1 MWHSTPVHWV
11 VHVCLAWLVLLCTLA
26 TAEPVPVGLVSR
38 STGSNLGIG
47 EGSSTLQKRDN
58 GTFLLRI
65 MPLGAS
71 ITNGY
76 GSTDHNGYRKAL
88 RQQLRYEGWQ
98 VNMIGSLRNGTMHD
112 NHHDGHFGYR
122 IDQLEAKAQE
132 TILQKPNLILINAG
146 TNDAV
151 QNHKISTAG
160 LRMDTLLTNLYTS
173 IPNTTIILSTL
184 LPNKKHQDR
193 VDKISSQYRD
203 LVALRRQQNDRIVL
217 AEMSSFITLSQ
228 LVDGTHPDDQGY
240 QEMAAVWWAAV
251 KVAEGEGLIQSA
263 EDTGLDGRISATVE
277 AKLDG
282 GDSIAD
288 PGLPAYTA
296 PAQPTD
302 VSMGSVLGI
311 EMSGLLG
318 VSFVVAFGLSVLA

>member
-47 EGSSTLQKRDN
+47 EGSSALQKRDN

-112 NHHDGHFGYR
+112 NVSRMSIIYCTRCRGP
-122 IDQLEAKAQE
+122 L
-132 TILQKPNLILINAG
+132 TIFIASRRTFRL
-146 TNDAV
+146 
-151 QNHKISTAG
+151 
-160 LRMDTLLTNLYTS
+160 
-173 IPNTTIILSTL
+173 
-184 LPNKKHQDR
+184 QDR
-193 VDKISSQYRD
+193 PIGSQSPRNNPPETEPD
-203 LVALRRQQNDRIVL
+203 SNKVSLPLPHQ
-217 AEMSSFITLSQ
+217 EPTSSFKIG
-228 LVDGTHPDDQGY
+228 V
-240 QEMAAVWWAAV
+240 
-251 KVAEGEGLIQSA
+251 LIS
-263 EDTGLDGRISATVE
+263 
-277 AKLDG
+277 
-282 GDSIAD
+282 DS
-288 PGLPAYTA
+288 A
-296 PAQPTD
+296 PAQTTPSKTTKYPPQA
-302 VSMGSVLGI
+302 SAWTPS
-311 EMSGLLG
+311 
-318 VSFVVAFGLSVLA
+318 